1 MRPHKGFTPKKKM
14 SSTVTGTLFLTGK
27 DIGYV
32 ASDKHQEDI
41 EIQPEHLDLA
51 LHGDTVKVIVKG
63 KNRGRIQ
70 GEVSKVIEKAKQ
82 TYVGVLVQNA
92 NRLEVHADDR
102 KMHFPITVDKKDKA
116 EIGDKVVIEITKW
129 KKRTENPKGNITR
142 ILGKDGEH
150 NTEMEAIVID
160 NGFDTQFPQAVLD
173 EANKVKET
181 KWPISE
187 KEIKNRRDFR
197 DTLTFTIDPADAKD
211 FDDAISFK
219 KLNNG
224 HIEIGVH
231 IADVSY
237 YVEEGTL
244 LDREARNRAF
254 SVYLVDRTIPMLPE
268 VLSNDLCSLNPN
280 VDRLTYSAAFEVDLN
295 GNIHNRWFG
304 RAVIHSDKRFTYEE
318 AQKNI
323 DAKSGEYVN
332 ELITLNNIAKKLR
345 DKKFS
350 KGAIDFGDSEVKFE
364 LDEDGTPLRVIK
376 KERLDTHKLV
386 EEYMLLANREVAEFF
401 YNMHQKKQKPGKETP
416 FIYRIHDL
424 PNPEKLHNLSV
435 FVKALGYELPI
446 DKNKVDPKDINALL
460 ERVQGH
466 AAEALI
472 HTAAIRTMAKA
483 IYTTSNIG
491 HFGLAFEYY
500 THFTSPIRRYPD
512 LIVHRMMDMCQSGKP
527 VPQDLLETLNAISN
541 EASELEVKA
550 VDAER
555 ASIKLKQVEYMSA
568 RVGQTFTGTITGVTE
583 WGMYVADDETK
594 SEGMIKIKDLG
605 DDYFNLD
612 SETYSIVGE
621 KTKKKFSLGDKV
633 KFKVVRAD
641 LERKQLDYALAI

>member
-27 DIGYV
+27 DVGYV